1 MALTR
6 DLISDARARYFLE
19 RDRYLKLARLVSEI
33 CQKQVI
39 QENVIRA
46 TTQWRAK
53 DPKRFEDKLVKW
65 LDDPAKAERLSKI
78 HTLEDLF
85 REAGGDLAGV
95 RITTYVETDRR
106 LVVEAIQAIFTGPNA
121 NVLVDEKDTSARQ
134 RGSLYR
140 ATHCQVSIKDEDL
153 TGDNENLRGQTCE
166 IQVCSLLAHV
176 WNEIEHDMGY
186 KPLAGELS
194 SLEKNLLSVLGKET
208 EAGDLVIS
216 NLLEAKEKRL
226 AEIGGVFIDEYD
238 FVAKMRTSFPNAS
251 RFGANAGQL
260 YQDIVSLEINTMDL
274 IRSQVIK
281 DDTAEDATALVDQLS
296 QFIRNRNDDKVVL
309 DPESSD
315 LMLMLLL
322 KNRIDD
328 VLSLHQLG
336 RGACRPPRI
345 ASVAT
350 RYRDMLNSAD

>member
-1 MALTR
+1 M
-6 DLISDARARYFLE
+6 
-19 RDRYLKLARLVSEI
+19 
-33 CQKQVI
+33 
-39 QENVIRA
+39 
-46 TTQWRAK
+46 
-53 DPKRFEDKLVKW
+53 
-65 LDDPAKAERLSKI
+65 
-78 HTLEDLF
+78 
-85 REAGGDLAGV
+85 
-95 RITTYVETDRR
+95 
-106 LVVEAIQAIFTGPNA
+106 
-121 NVLVDEKDTSARQ
+121 
-134 RGSLYR
+134 
-140 ATHCQVSIKDEDL
+140 
-153 TGDNENLRGQTCE
+153 
-166 IQVCSLLAHV
+166 
-176 WNEIEHDMGY
+176 
-186 KPLAGELS
+186 
-194 SLEKNLLSVLGKET
+194 EKNLLSVLGKET

-260 YQDIVSLEINTMDL
+260 YQDLVSLEINTMDL

-336 RGACRPPRI
+336 RGAGRPPRI